1 MRVQYFDSYDA
12 MCKVSA
18 EMVMN
23 TLKQKSNMMLCAAT
37 GNSPTGLYRE
47 MANAYEIDQSLFY
60 QLRIFKLDEWGD
72 MEANV
77 PASCEYYLQ
86 EHVLNPLQ
94 IPGNRYIAFQNNP
107 SDPKTEC
114 ERVQNVLNEQGP
126 IDICVLGLGANGHM
140 GLNEP
145 NKELQPHCHVAQLA
159 ELTLS
164 HGMIADIQP
173 KPTYG
178 MTIGIEDILA
188 SKHIL
193 MLVVG
198 SAKKQA
204 TEMLLSGEV
213 TNQFPVTHLQRHAN
227 VDCLIVRQEV

>member
-1 MRVQYFDSYDA
+1 MRIRYFDSYDA
-12 MCKVSA
+12 MSEVSA

-23 TLKQKSNMMLCAAT
+23 SLKEKPDMMLCAAT
-37 GNSPTGLYRE
+37 GNSPTGLYKE
-47 MANAYEIDQSLFY
+47 LANSYQMDSSAFD

-72 MEANV
+72 MEADV

-86 EHVLNPLQ
+86 EHVLTPLQ
-94 IPGNRYIAFQNNP
+94 ISANRYIAFQNNP
-107 SDPKTEC
+107 ADPKAEC
-114 ERVQNVLNEQGP
+114 ERIQGVLEEQGP

-145 NKELQPHCHVAQLA
+145 NDKLNDHCNVAQLA

-164 HGMIADIQP
+164 HGMIADIKP

-193 MLVVG
+193 MLIVG
-198 SAKKQA
+198 ASKKEA
-204 TEMLLSGEV
+204 TVMLLKGEV
-213 TNQFPVTHLQRHAN
+213 TNQFPATHLWRHSN
-227 VDCLIVRQEV
+227 VDCLIVR

>member
-1 MRVQYFDSYDA
+1 MRIQYFDSYDA
-12 MCKVSA
+12 MSKASA
-18 EMVMN
+18 EMVIK
-23 TLKQKSNMMLCAAT
+23 TLKQKPDLMLCAAT
-37 GNSPTGLYRE
+37 GNSPTGLYKE
-47 MANAYEIDQSLFY
+47 LANAYQSDSSSFD

-72 MEANV
+72 MDADV

-86 EHVLNPLQ
+86 EHVLTPLQ
-94 IPGNRYIAFQNNP
+94 IPANRYIAFQNNP
-107 SDPKTEC
+107 ADPKTEC
-114 ERVQNVLNEQGP
+114 ERVQGILDQQGP

-145 NKELQPHCHVAQLA
+145 NEKLHDHCHVAQLA

-164 HGMIADIQP
+164 HGMIADIKP

-193 MLVVG
+193 MLIVG
-198 SAKKQA
+198 ASKKEA
-204 TEMLLSGEV
+204 TEMLLKGEV
-213 TNQFPVTHLQRHAN
+213 TNQFPATHLWRHSN
-227 VDCLIVRQEV
+227 VDCLIVR

>member
-1 MRVQYFDSYDA
+1 MRVQYFDSFDA
-12 MCKVSA
+12 MSKVSA
-18 EMVMN
+18 DMVMKALN
-23 TLKQKSNMMLCAAT
+23 QKPNLMLCAAT
-37 GNSPTGLYRE
+37 GNSPTGLYKE
-47 MANAYEIDQSLFY
+47 LAKAYQANHSTFDQL
-60 QLRIFKLDEWGD
+60 QVFKLDEWGD
-72 MEANV
+72 LEATE

-86 EHVLNPLQ
+86 EHVIKPLQ
-94 IPGNRYIAFQNNP
+94 ISSDRYMAFANNP
-107 SDPKTEC
+107 SSPTKEC
-114 ERVQNVLNEQGP
+114 ARVQEMLNKQGP

-145 NKELQPHCHVAQLA
+145 NEQLQAHCHVAQLA

-164 HGMIADIQP
+164 QGMIADINP

-198 SAKKQA
+198 SAKKKA

-213 TNQFPVTHLQRHAN
+213 TNQFPATHLQRHGN
-227 VDCLIVRQEV
+227 VDCLIVR

>member
-12 MCKVSA
+12 MSSASA
-18 EMVMN
+18 EIVMQA
-23 TLKQKSNMMLCAAT
+23 LKRKPDLMLCAAT

-47 MANAYEIDQSLFY
+47 LANNYQSNPSSFD

-72 MEANV
+72 MEATV

-86 EHVLNPLQ
+86 EHVIKPLQ
-94 IPGNRYIAFQNNP
+94 ISSDRYMAFANNP
-107 SDPKTEC
+107 PSPKEEC
-114 ERVQNVLNEQGP
+114 ARVQKILNRQGP

-145 NKELQPHCHVAQLA
+145 NEQLQPHCHVAQLA

-164 HGMIADIQP
+164 HGMIAEVKP
-173 KPTYG
+173 KPSYG

-198 SAKKQA
+198 SAKKKA

-213 TNQFPVTHLQRHAN
+213 TNQFPATHLQRHSN
-227 VDCLIVRQEV
+227 VDCLIVR

>member
-1 MRVQYFDSYDA
+1 MRIQYFDSYDA
-12 MCKVSA
+12 MSKVSA

-23 TLKQKSNMMLCAAT
+23 SLKEKPDLMLCAAT
-37 GNSPTGLYRE
+37 GNSPTGLYKE
-47 MANAYEIDQSLFY
+47 LANAYQTDSSAFD

-72 MEANV
+72 MQADV
-77 PASCEYYLQ
+77 PASCQYYLK
-86 EHVLNPLQ
+86 EHVLAPLQ
-94 IPGNRYIAFQNNP
+94 IPANRHIAFQNNP
-107 SDPKTEC
+107 ADPKAEC
-114 ERVQNVLNEQGP
+114 ERIQGVLEEQGP

-145 NKELQPHCHVAQLA
+145 NDKLNDHCHMAPLA

-164 HGMIADIQP
+164 HGMIADIKP

-193 MLVVG
+193 MLIVG
-198 SAKKQA
+198 ASKKEA
-204 TEMLLSGEV
+204 TEMLLKGEV
-213 TNQFPVTHLQRHAN
+213 TNQFPATHLWRHSN
-227 VDCLIVRQEV
+227 VDCLIVT

>member
-12 MCKVSA
+12 LSKASA

-23 TLKQKSNMMLCAAT
+23 TLIEKPDLMLCAAT
-37 GNSPTGLYRE
+37 GNSPTGLYKE
-47 MANAYEIDQSLFY
+47 LASAYQNDPSTFD

-72 MEANV
+72 MEAYV

-86 EHVLNPLQ
+86 EHVLNPLH
-94 IPGNRYIAFQNNP
+94 ISADRYIAFQNNP
-107 SDPKTEC
+107 SYPKGEC
-114 ERVQNVLNEQGP
+114 ERVQGILNQQGP

-145 NKELQPHCHVAQLA
+145 NEELHAYCHVAQLA

-164 HGMIADIQP
+164 HGMIADIKP

-188 SKHIL
+188 SRHIL

-198 SAKKQA
+198 SAKKEA
-204 TEMLLSGEV
+204 TEKLLSGEV
-213 TNQFPVTHLQRHAN
+213 TNQFPATHLQRHGN
-227 VDCLIVRQEV
+227 VDCFILNPE

>member
-12 MCKVSA
+12 MSKASA
-18 EMVMN
+18 EIVMN
-23 TLKQKSNMMLCAAT
+23 SLKQKPDMMLCAAT
-37 GNSPTGLYRE
+37 GNSPTGLYKE
-47 MANAYEIDQSLFY
+47 LASSYQKDQSLFD
-60 QLRIFKLDEWGD
+60 QLRVFKLDEWGD
-72 MEANV
+72 MEADV

-86 EHVLNPLQ
+86 EHVLSPLQ
-94 IPGNRYIAFQNNP
+94 ISPDRYIAFQNNP
-107 SDPKTEC
+107 PDPKAEC
-114 ERVQNVLNEQGP
+114 KRVQGILNQQGP

-145 NKELQPHCHVAQLA
+145 NDELQPHCHVARLA

-164 HGMIADIQP
+164 HGMIADIKP

-198 SAKKQA
+198 STKKQA

-213 TNQFPVTHLQRHAN
+213 TNQFPATYLQRHGN
-227 VDCLIVRQEV
+227 VDCLILR